1 MGKRVKIAV
10 LSGQIL
16 IALLMLVSVQLGAM
30 QRREKDNQIEALK
43 IELHEVRDQL
53 AESEHANDI
62 LTAQQ
67 EQLIWEIAI
76 LEVQVDAEDTE

>member
-53 AESEHANDI
+53 AESEHANNI
-62 LTAQQ
+62 LVAQQ
-67 EQLIWEIAI
+67 EQLIWEIAT
-76 LEVQVDAEDTE
+76 LEVQIDAEDTE

>member
-16 IALLMLVSVQLGAM
+16 IALLMLVSVQLGAL
-30 QRREKDNQIEALK
+30 QRREKDSQIEALK

-62 LTAQQ
+62 LVAQQ

-76 LEVQVDAEDTE
+76 LEVQADAEDTE